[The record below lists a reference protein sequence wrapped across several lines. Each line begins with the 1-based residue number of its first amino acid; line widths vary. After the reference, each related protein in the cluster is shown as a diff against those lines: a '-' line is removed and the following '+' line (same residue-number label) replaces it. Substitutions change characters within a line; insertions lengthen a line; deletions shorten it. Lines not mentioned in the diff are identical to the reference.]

1 MVVLVTVRWERL
13 TLAGTPTKQRS
24 GWRQR
29 VLAGLPRNVV
39 LLGVTSFFADVSGEM
54 IYPLVPI
61 FLTATLGAPVAVVG
75 VIEGVAE
82 STASLVKLGSG
93 WLSDRMGRRMPLVI
107 GGYGLAAA
115 GKLLLAFAFAW
126 PVVLLA
132 RFVDRFGKGVRGS
145 PRDALIADSAPPE
158 LRGRAFGLH
167 RSMDTAGA
175 VVRPLLALVL
185 VALLN
190 DQLRLVF
197 LLAAVP
203 GVLSVLSLVFVR
215 EARKPQLA
223 PAGAAVQVPSLAA
236 TFRGMDRRL
245 KLFMAASLVFAI
257 GNSSDIF
264 LILRA
269 KELGLSTTATVLAY
283 VVYNF
288 VYMSG
293 ALPAGIISDRLGRRG
308 VFVAGLLIFA
318 AVYAGFALTASAML
332 VWPLFAIYG
341 LYIAMTEGVGRA
353 LVSDLAPVERRASVL
368 GLYGMLTGLLVL
380 VASSLAG
387 VLWDQVGSW
396 APFTL
401 GAVSA
406 LAAAGILLLIP
417 GTPTDA
423 LRQSGGSSA
432 ER

>member
-1 MVVLVTVRWERL
+1 MTTTTTVR
-13 TLAGTPTKQRS
+13 G

-29 VLAGLPRNVV
+29 LFGGLPRNVV

-75 VIEGVAE
+75 VIEGIAE

-93 WLSDRMGRRMPLVI
+93 WFSDRIGRRMPLVI
-107 GGYGLAAA
+107 SGYGLAAI

-132 RFVDRFGKGVRGS
+132 RFVDRFGKGVRGA
-145 PRDALIADSAPPE
+145 PRDALIADSAPAA

-175 VVRPLLALVL
+175 VVGPLLALAF

-197 LLAAVP
+197 LLAAIP
-203 GVLSVLSLVFVR
+203 GVLSVFSLALVREVPKPRPAPSAEISETPSLVQTLR
-215 EARKPQLA
+215 TL
-223 PAGAAVQVPSLAA
+223 
-236 TFRGMDRRL
+236 DRRL
-245 KLFMAASLVFAI
+245 LLFMGASLVFAV

-269 KELGLSTTATVLAY
+269 KDLGLSTTATVLAY

-288 VYMSG
+288 VYMSA
-293 ALPAGIISDRLGRRG
+293 ALPAGMISDRLGRRG
-308 VFVAGLLIFA
+308 VFILGLLVFA
-318 AVYAGFALTASAML
+318 AVYAGFALTTSALL
-332 VWPLFAIYG
+332 VWPLFAVYG
-341 LYIAMTEGVGRA
+341 LYIAMTDGIGRA
-353 LVSDLAPVERRASVL
+353 LVSDLAPVERRGSVL
-368 GLYGMLTGLLVL
+368 GAYGMLTGLLVL
-380 VASSLAG
+380 VSSALAG
-387 VLWDQVGSW
+387 VLWDQVGPW

-401 GAVSA
+401 GAVA
-406 LAAAGILLLIP
+406 AVAAACMLLFM
-417 GTPTDA
+417 PT
-423 LRQSGGSSA
+423 GSRA
-432 ER
+432 VVVATG